1 VSTTTIR
8 LDAALKRRLVA
19 AAKRAGKSSHALI
32 LEAIA
37 QTVERAEHEDEIHRL
52 ADERW
57 AKLLT
62 AGVSIPWDDA
72 KAYLRSRGRGRRTRR
87 PRTRQFGR

>member
-8 LDAALKRRLVA
+8 LDAALKMRLAA
-19 AAKRAGKSSHALI
+19 AAKRAGKSPHALI

-72 KAYLRSRGRGRRTRR
+72 NAYLRSRGRGRRTRR
-87 PRTRQFGR
+87 PRARQFGR